1 MAARTTAKRPIL
13 IQPLPL
19 AVFDVDGTLIDS
31 QHAIVAAMTA
41 ACGEIGIAT
50 PSPANIRRIIGL
62 SLTDAVTLLLPD
74 IGPGVRDA
82 LVDAYKRDFAR
93 QRGLADH
100 HEPLFEGARAAL
112 DALSAAGWL
121 LAVAT
126 GKSRRG
132 LAAMLERH
140 GLSGRF
146 VSLQTA
152 DDNPGKPHPGMLRRA
167 IAEAG
172 AQAAATVMIGDTSY
186 DMQMGRAA
194 GTRTLGVAWGNHR
207 PADLLDAGAERVVER
222 YDQLPDS
229 VTRLLAPP

>member
-1 MAARTTAKRPIL
+1 MRPIL
-13 IQPLPL
+13 LQPPHL

-41 ACGEIGIAT
+41 ACCETGIAA
-50 PSPANIRRIIGL
+50 PPPAHIRRIIGL
-62 SLTDAVTLLLPD
+62 SLTDAVSLLLPD
-74 IGPGVRDA
+74 IGAGLRDA
-82 LVDAYKRDFAR
+82 VIDAYKRDFAR
-93 QRGLADH
+93 QRSLAEH
-100 HEPLFEGARAAL
+100 HQPLFDGARAAL
-112 DALSAAGWL
+112 DTLSAAGWL

-140 GLSGRF
+140 GLGGRF

-152 DDNPGKPHPGMLRRA
+152 DDNPGKPHPAMLRRA

-172 AQAAATVMIGDTSY
+172 AQAAATVMIGDTSF

-207 PADLLDAGAERVVER
+207 PAELLDAGAERVVER
-222 YDQLPDS
+222 YDQLPAS
-229 VTRLLAPP
+229 VTGLLAPP